1 MMLLFLVS
9 LAAAACSA
17 TELKVAPGY
26 DILHTLD
33 LQNVSRVRLQPGV
46 HTVSR
51 PWKLGGDIK
60 NLLILGEGGAT
71 ISGGLPVTRWSRA
84 ELGLASS
91 PPMRFSAPYMDDDS
105 INQKRP
111 STTSVLWRAPLPVG
125 FEASELGNRL
135 QMWRGSTRLT
145 LARSPTLQ
153 YVHASTTNI
162 TFKGS
167 DIRPDHRST

>member
-111 STTSVLWRAPLPVG
+111 STTRCYGELHCPWASKLVNSVIGCKCGAVR
-125 FEASELGNRL
+125 
-135 QMWRGSTRLT
+135 RG
-145 LARSPTLQ
+145 
-153 YVHASTTNI
+153 
-162 TFKGS
+162 
-167 DIRPDHRST
+167 